1 MTITAQIASIRQHP
15 YYQLALTSPECME
28 RLLFEV
34 MFHTYTVASLNSYKG
49 YRAASAAG
57 LNRPQIIEAI
67 RDAEPPTNLDLKL
80 PTPTLEE
87 MGRGTVC
94 VVTELPRTKKSRR
107 AVMDCRQ
114 LALWA

>member
-1 MTITAQIASIRQHP
+1 
-15 YYQLALTSPECME
+15 ME
-28 RLLFEV
+28 KLLFEL

-57 LNRPQIIEAI
+57 MNRPQIIEAI

-87 MGRGTVC
+87 MGRGVTC
-94 VVTELPRTKKSRR
+94 VVTELPRSVRRRKS
-107 AVMDCRQ
+107 VCDCRQ
-114 LALWA
+114 LMLWA